1 MKPHLLKIEAFG
13 PYAEPVEIGF
23 DELSQEGLF
32 LIHGTTGAG
41 KTFLLD
47 ALCFALYGEVS
58 GDRSI
63 KELKSDHSGPAA
75 VPRVSLEFSS
85 GGNRYLVERSPIYTA
100 LKTRGEGTTEKAAS
114 AVLFRVVGAER
125 EPIVSRITEVTREVE
140 GLVGLNA
147 AQFRQVIL
155 LPQGKFAE
163 VLRAKADEREAL
175 LKTLFDTVV
184 FEKASYWLEDKA
196 KAARGEVL
204 DQDRAL
210 EVLRLQVV
218 HEWSPYVPQ
227 PADGEGEDNSDR
239 EDVPEDQAGLDRL
252 VTKIAAVV
260 VGTESTLKQAKTAQ
274 ELAQQTKTKVDKV
287 ADRWNRRT
295 AAIKGLEELELRRPN
310 VVLLQQQ
317 LNTAEKAEAL
327 RTSVEDE
334 KTARQDLF
342 TLQERIKTQ
351 LQSAVRA
358 RDAAQALPI
367 SVILLELLTLPSQDD
382 LGGATNDLAARRAEV
397 SALVGK
403 ALDAAQARTKAAE
416 ANALAAAAKTEHTSS
431 TAAKETKKQER
442 EVSEK
447 ALSEARTARDQ
458 LDGLQRADQQAKDQA
473 EAVEAIGAAQKK
485 ENDAFAANNL
495 ADQQVNLA
503 KAAVLELRHR
513 QISGMA
519 ARLAGGLEDGAPCPV
534 CGSSDHPTPAQ
545 PSEDAV
551 SDGEV
556 TAAEAV
562 FEKVTNSA
570 KKAAVALTSAQGELQ
585 KLVDKAGAA
594 ADDPEAARKAA
605 TQSQE
610 ALAAANAHAK
620 SIDRL
625 EKSISEHDKKL
636 LELDSAIQTASTE
649 IAIQTKSAADEA
661 KQAETLQAEITRE
674 LGEDVEPQV
683 VLKAFE
689 PLEAALKTLAASCAD
704 NTRATT
710 RLDLAT
716 ARLAKELID
725 SEFANGKAV
734 EAALEEEPVR
744 RGWSEQVHT
753 FELEVTKQEGVLA
766 SPDLAELPE
775 ERPDTAAAQE
785 ALVLANEGYTNAVE
799 RQSEAKRAKTEI
811 DRLAGEH
818 RQGVEALSEKRDRAQ
833 QLTSVA
839 NRCQGKADPFISLQ
853 RWVLSTYLAD
863 ICGYAN
869 QRLELMTSGRYQLRL
884 TDEGGRGGRNAGL
897 GLRVLDAY
905 TGEDREVSSLSGG
918 ETFQASLALAL
929 GVADTVQAHAG
940 GVHLEAL
947 FIDEGF
953 GTLDPDNLQL
963 AMDELDRLRE
973 GGRMIGIISHVGA
986 LRERI
991 RSGIEVVA
999 SDQGSRVLVGS
1010 LVMP

>member
-1 MKPHLLKIEAFG
+1 M
-13 PYAEPVEIGF
+13 
-23 DELSQEGLF
+23 
-32 LIHGTTGAG
+32 
-41 KTFLLD
+41 
-47 ALCFALYGEVS
+47 
-58 GDRSI
+58 
-63 KELKSDHSGPAA
+63 
-75 VPRVSLEFSS
+75 
-85 GGNRYLVERSPIYTA
+85 
-100 LKTRGEGTTEKAAS
+100 
-114 AVLFRVVGAER
+114 
-125 EPIVSRITEVTREVE
+125 
-140 GLVGLNA
+140 GLNA

-327 RTSVEDE
+327 RTSVDDE
-334 KTARQDLF
+334 TTARQDLF

-358 RDAAQALPI
+358 RDAAQALPV
-367 SVILLELLTLPSQDD
+367 SVVLLDLLALPSQDD

-403 ALDAAQARTKAAE
+403 ALDVAQARTKAAE
-416 ANALAAAAKTEHTSS
+416 ATALAAAA
-431 TAAKETKKQER
+431 ETKQATSTSEKEAKQLER
-442 EVSEK
+442 QVSEK

-458 LDGLQRADQQAKDQA
+458 LDGLQRADQQTKEQA
-473 EAVEAIGAAQKK
+473 EAVEAIGPAQKK

-545 PSEDAV
+545 PSENAV

-562 FEKVTNSA
+562 FEKVTSSA

-605 TQSQE
+605 TQSKE

-625 EKSISEHDKKL
+625 EKTISEHDKKL
-636 LELDSAIQTASTE
+636 LELDSAIQTASTD
-649 IAIQTKSAADEA
+649 IAVQTKSAADQA
-661 KQAETLQAEITRE
+661 RQAETLQAEITRE
-674 LGEDVEPQV
+674 LGEDVDPQV
-683 VLKAFE
+683 VLKAFD

-710 RLDLAT
+710 RLDLTT

-744 RGWSEQVHT
+744 RGWSEQIHT
-753 FELEVTKQEGVLA
+753 FQLEVTKQEGVLA
-766 SPDLAELPE
+766 SPDLASLPE

-905 TGEDREVSSLSGG
+905 TGEEREVSSLSGG